1 MQGGLEKIWI
11 HISDVSRWVRPT
23 SFLCVEAERRMTS
36 AYFAEGV
43 ISMFPPVL
51 SRGLLSLGARTES
64 YALSCGVVLSD
75 KGDIVSY
82 EICPSLIRL
91 SHRITYTELDSVL
104 NGQMPTDALGDA
116 ASANDLVKLNKLS
129 KLRGTHRK
137 DENFALDSYLMHKTE
152 LSLSV
157 NTTVGLGNEAKA
169 VIATELKHG
178 DSMSVNL
185 VAECMIL
192 MSESVGDLC
201 DDLSASV
208 IYKTQRPQS
217 PFHASDLEAL
227 TGETP
232 YMRSNRIVRY
242 LKGAMDSKTKGA

>member
-1 MQGGLEKIWI
+1 MPDDLEKVWI
-11 HISDVSRWVRPT
+11 HISDVSRWVRPA
-23 SFLCVEAERRMTS
+23 SALCSEAERRMTS
-36 AYFAEGV
+36 AYFADGV

-51 SRGLLSLGARTES
+51 SERLLSLGAKAES

-91 SHRITYTELDSVL
+91 SHRITYTTLDSIL
-104 NGQMPTDALGDA
+104 NGQTPADTLSDVG
-116 ASANDLVKLNKLS
+116 SAKDLIKLNEWTR
-129 KLRGTHRK
+129 LRGAYRK

-157 NTTVGLGNEAKA
+157 DTIAAQGSEQKTVITTV
-169 VIATELKHG
+169 LKHG
-178 DSMSVNL
+178 DSLSVNL

-201 DDLSASV
+201 GDIGAAV
-208 IYKTQRPQS
+208 TYKTQRPQS

-227 TGETP
+227 KGETP
-232 YMRSNRIVRY
+232 YMRSIRIVRY
-242 LKGAMDSKTKGA
+242 LKGAMDSRTKGV